1 MLGNPKRKRNY
12 NGFEPNYQIWV
23 VPKRAVAI
31 IRLLGLKRNFMESTF
46 QKSIL
51 VRRGVVVLVPNGRGS
66 PGTLGNMGQQF
77 PSKPIRIATRKRNAA
92 LVYEFYLQPTIILEI
107 KQGKTTATQK
117 TS

>member
-1 MLGNPKRKRNY
+1 MLGKPKRKRNY

-31 IRLLGLKRNFMESTF
+31 IRLLGLKRRFMESTF

-51 VRRGVVVLVPNGRGS
+51 VRRGVVVIVPNESGFR
-66 PGTLGNMGQQF
+66 GTLGNTGQQF
-77 PSKPIRIATRKRNAA
+77 PSIPIRMATGERNAA
-92 LVYEFYLQPTIILEI
+92 LVYEIYLQSTIILGI
-107 KQGKTTATQK
+107 KQGKTAATQR